1 MDTAG
6 SIRQLVPSK
15 FIFQLIVTLNTE
27 NMNLFKSLI
36 LFTVFSFGAFCV
48 CAQDTNTLSLLDS
61 ITPKD
66 VQYTYGTFKS
76 TRIINGHSN
85 ERMPKGQL
93 DVRFEHRF
101 GLINQG
107 YYEFYGLDQ
116 SNTLISLEY
125 GIKDWIMVGLNRAS
139 LDKTV
144 SGFTKFSI
152 LRQSKGAIEMP
163 VSMSLLLSTS
173 IVGTRWTDPTRDNL
187 FSSRISYAT
196 QLIFARKFNENL
208 SLQLAPIW
216 IHRNLVTAV
225 IDKND
230 QFALGI
236 GSRYK
241 ISRRA
246 SINLEYYPML
256 SPSWNHSTTYRN
268 GLAVGIDIE
277 TGGHVFQLML
287 SNTQGMIEK
296 TFVTETTGNWLKG
309 DLHLGFNISRVFSLK

>member
-1 MDTAG
+1 MN
-6 SIRQLVPSK
+6 QSK
-15 FIFQLIVTLNTE
+15 FLL
-27 NMNLFKSLI
+27 LA
-36 LFTVFSFGAFCV
+36 VFISFGAFCIH
-48 CAQDTNTLSLLDS
+48 AQEINSLQMLDS
-61 ITPKD
+61 ITPKT

-85 ERMPKGQL
+85 ERMPEGQL

-163 VSMSLLLSTS
+163 VSMSLLLGTS
-173 IVGTRWTDPTRDNL
+173 IVGTRWKDPTRDNL
-187 FSSRISYAT
+187 FSSRISYTT
-196 QLIFARKFNENL
+196 QLIFARKLNENL

-216 IHRNLVTAV
+216 IHRNMVAEV

-246 SINLEYYPML
+246 SINLEYYPVL
-256 SPSWNHSTTYRN
+256 SPTWDHSTTYRN
-268 GLAVGIDIE
+268 ALAVGIDIE

-296 TFVTETTGNWLKG
+296 TFITETTGNWLKG

>member
-1 MDTAG
+1 
-6 SIRQLVPSK
+6 
-15 FIFQLIVTLNTE
+15 
-27 NMNLFKSLI
+27 MNQYKSLI
-36 LFTVFSFGAFCV
+36 VIVFISFGTFCIR
-48 CAQDTNTLSLLDS
+48 AQEINSLQMLDS
-61 ITPKD
+61 ITPKA

-76 TRIINGHSN
+76 TRVINGHSN
-85 ERMPKGQL
+85 ERMPEGQL

-152 LRQSKGAIEMP
+152 LRQSKGAVEMP
-163 VSMSLLLSTS
+163 VSMSLLLGTS
-173 IVGTRWTDPTRDNL
+173 IVGTRWKDPTRDNL
-187 FSSRISYAT
+187 FSSRISYTT
-196 QLIFARKFNENL
+196 QLIFARKLNENL

-216 IHRNLVTAV
+216 IHRNLVALV

-246 SINLEYYPML
+246 SINLEYYPIL
-256 SPSWNHSTTYRN
+256 NTSWDHSTTYRN
-268 GLAVGIDIE
+268 ALAVGIDIE

-296 TFVTETTGNWLKG
+296 TFITETTGNWLKG

>member
-1 MDTAG
+1 MN
-6 SIRQLVPSK
+6 QYKFLLVSVLVN
-15 FIFQLIVTLNTE
+15 FGVFCIHAQEIN
-27 NMNLFKSLI
+27 SL
-36 LFTVFSFGAFCV
+36 
-48 CAQDTNTLSLLDS
+48 QMLDS
-61 ITPKD
+61 ITPKAA
-66 VQYTYGTFKS
+66 QYTYGTFKS

-85 ERMPKGQL
+85 ERMPEGQL

-125 GIKDWIMVGLNRAS
+125 GIKDWIMVGINRAS

-152 LRQSKGAIEMP
+152 LRQSTGAIEMP
-163 VSMSLLLSTS
+163 VSMSLLLGTS
-173 IVGTRWTDPTRDNL
+173 IVGTRWKDPTRDNL
-187 FSSRISYAT
+187 FSSRISYTT
-196 QLIFARKFNENL
+196 QLIFARKLNENL
-208 SLQLAPIW
+208 SFQLAPVW
-216 IHRNLVTAV
+216 IHRNLVALV

-246 SINLEYYPML
+246 SINLEYYPVL
-256 SPSWNHSTTYRN
+256 SPTWDHSTTYRN
-268 GLAVGIDIE
+268 ALAVGIDIE

-296 TFVTETTGNWLKG
+296 TFITETTGNWLKG

>member
-1 MDTAG
+1 
-6 SIRQLVPSK
+6 
-15 FIFQLIVTLNTE
+15 
-27 NMNLFKSLI
+27 MNQYKSLMVS
-36 LFTVFSFGAFCV
+36 VFINFGAFCV
-48 CAQDTNTLSLLDS
+48 HAQEINSLQMLDS
-61 ITPKD
+61 ITPKA

-76 TRIINGHSN
+76 TRVINGHSN
-85 ERMPKGQL
+85 ERMPEGQL

-163 VSMSLLLSTS
+163 VSISLLLGTS
-173 IVGTRWTDPTRDNL
+173 IVGTRWKDPTRNNL
-187 FSSRISYAT
+187 FSSRISYTT
-196 QLIFARKFNENL
+196 QLIFARKLNENL

-216 IHRNLVTAV
+216 IHRNLVAAV
-225 IDKND
+225 VDKND

-246 SINLEYYPML
+246 SINLEYYPVL
-256 SPSWNHSTTYRN
+256 SPTWDHSTTYRN
-268 GLAVGIDIE
+268 ALAVGIDIE

-296 TFVTETTGNWLKG
+296 TFITETTGNWLKG